1 MQSIQSNALEP
12 TRSELKNA
20 SPVQKMIRLLPTYGL
35 VVLTL
40 ALIILFSL
48 ALPNTFPTLLN
59 LRSIISDKAIIA
71 LLSLGAMIPMAAGR
85 IDLTVGYGIVLW
97 HILAISLQTMFG
109 IPWPVAVLIVLA
121 LGVLMGVLNGLLV
134 EVAKIDSF
142 IATLGTGTILYSLAL
157 WHTGGRQVVG
167 MVPASFYALNGTMVL
182 GLPITG
188 FYVLVIALV
197 MWLALEYL
205 PVGRYLY
212 AIGAS
217 PKAAALNG
225 IPVRRFVIG
234 SFIVSGFLTALTGVL
249 LASKLRIGQASVG
262 LEYLLPALVG
272 AFLGSTTIKPGRV
285 NVWGT
290 LIGVIILAVGI
301 SGIQQF
307 GGSFWV
313 EPLFNGVTLLVAI
326 GIAGYA
332 QRKRS
337 SAQKAA
343 PQQNPPAHQPK

>member
-1 MQSIQSNALEP
+1 
-12 TRSELKNA
+12 
-20 SPVQKMIRLLPTYGL
+20 
-35 VVLTL
+35 
-40 ALIILFSL
+40 
-48 ALPNTFPTLLN
+48 
-59 LRSIISDKAIIA
+59 
-71 LLSLGAMIPMAAGR
+71 
-85 IDLTVGYGIVLW
+85 VGYGIVLW
-97 HILAISLQTMFG
+97 HVLAISLQIMG
-109 IPWPVAVLIVLA
+109 VPWPVACVLVL
-121 LGVLMGVLNGLLV
+121 LMGAFVGFLNGVLV

-142 IATLGTGTILYSLAL
+142 IATLGTGTVLYALAL
-157 WHTGGRQVVG
+157 WHTGGRQVVSALQDG
-167 MVPASFYALNGTMVL
+167 FYAINGTFVF

-188 FYVLVIALV
+188 FYVLIIAFAL
-197 MWLALEYL
+197 WLILEYL
-205 PVGRYLY
+205 PLGRYMY
-212 AIGAS
+212 AIGAN

-225 IPVRRFVIG
+225 IAVPKFVMLA
-234 SFIVSGFLTALTGVL
+234 FISSGALTALAGII

-290 LIGVIILAVGI
+290 IVGVVILAVGI

-332 QRKRS
+332 QRKRVGVVKIARKS
-337 SAQKAA
+337 E
-343 PQQNPPAHQPK
+343 